1 MGKKLYEIIIFN
13 LVYVILTKADVKAK
27 NPSFVIISSYLLVF
41 ESRILLPDFF
51 GFDRLCDNAFISHHK
66 VVHGV
71 LHTYLNIYLKYHDHF
86 LEHNTCKTYLP
97 IFFPQK
103 SFGKIDGPFICIMVL
118 LQKAQFFVVE
128 NVKQWDFFQFCRSK
142 MCQVIMTQIKVL

>member
-1 MGKKLYEIIIFN
+1 MKILLSKVGMGKKLYEIIIFN

-86 LEHNTCKTYLP
+86 LEHNTCKTCLP

-103 SFGKIDGPFICIMVL
+103 VL
-118 LQKAQFFVVE
+118 ERLMALL
-128 NVKQWDFFQFCRSK
+128 SA
-142 MCQVIMTQIKVL
+142 